1 MKRII
6 LIVRGTKQNQ
16 NMMKKSEKN
25 RDNEVATELY
35 TILKDLFITI
45 LGGLAVHYLIG
56 LLLFWDTALNYD
68 FTLNWVSFSCSA
80 KFSALRHCNI

>member
-1 MKRII
+1 MMKRII

-56 LLLFWDTALNYD
+56 LLLF
-68 FTLNWVSFSCSA
+68 
-80 KFSALRHCNI
+80 